1 MIRERQKRILVV
13 DDEHEIRKIVKLTLE
28 SIEGKPYRV
37 VIAADGKEALDVVED
52 FSPDLI
58 LLDILMPLMNGTD
71 VLKRLRSNFKTSH
84 IPIIFLTAKREVNE
98 IVEGLSEGAVDYITK
113 PFDTKELRARVE
125 STLEKCTSW
134 RTVSPLTGL
143 PGNVAI
149 EKETRMR
156 LATDP
161 EFSWIYVDID
171 NFKNY
176 NDHYGFIQGDEVITF
191 VAQLLVEALEKCG
204 DGTDFVGHVGGDD
217 FIIISAQDHVQ
228 PVTDYIIDGLRRES
242 HRFFPESDRK
252 RGFYQHTTRNNVGAR
267 IRTELCVTM
276 AVVNNEKGKFTHPAQ
291 LSTIA
296 AQVKE
301 YGKNHEGSIVVPDR
315 RRSQ

>member
-1 MIRERQKRILVV
+1 MIREQQKRILVV

-28 SIEGKPYRV
+28 NVEGKPYRV
-37 VIAADGKEALDVVED
+37 AIASDGKEALDLVED
-52 FSPDLI
+52 FAPDLI
-58 LLDILMPLMNGTD
+58 LLDILMPRMNGTD
-71 VLKRLRSNFKTSH
+71 LLKRLRSSFKTSH
-84 IPIIFLTAKREVNE
+84 IPIIFLTAKREVDE
-98 IVEGLSEGAVDYITK
+98 IVEGLAEGAVDYITK
-113 PFDTKELRARVE
+113 PFDTRELRARVE

-156 LATDP
+156 LRTDP
-161 EFSWIYVDID
+161 EFSWVYVDID
-171 NFKNY
+171 DFKNY
-176 NDHYGFIQGDEVITF
+176 NDHYGFLQGDRVIKF
-191 VAQLLVEALEKCG
+191 VAQLLVDALEKRG

-217 FIIISAQDHVQ
+217 FIIICARDHVG
-228 PVTDYIIDGLRRES
+228 PITDYIIESLKKES
-242 HRFFPESDRK
+242 HRFFPQSDLR

-267 IRTELCVTM
+267 VRTELFVTM
-276 AVVNNEKGKFTHPAQ
+276 ARVDNEKGRYNHPAQ

-301 YGKNHEGSIVVPDR
+301 YGKGQEGSIVVSDR
-315 RRSQ
+315 RNR